1 MDGLT
6 FLSAV
11 WRFREL
17 NALLASTKSTAFS
30 SLELNARFI
39 AWTAA
44 AVWPAQSWVEP
55 AASWISSLVTVST
68 ALATILRTVSQ
79 IPIGR
84 TPGFLLRAT
93 KRQAKSGLSPS
104 GSTKVVQIFL
114 VRRAN
119 EWQISSEADLKEVHI
134 LLHPCASIPDAPLG
148 RKRMDKVVDRSPYP
162 RGWLGPL
169 VGLRGV

>member
-1 MDGLT
+1 MRMVEMDGQRTLT

-11 WRFREL
+11 WPFREL
-17 NALLASTKSTAFS
+17 NALLASTKSAAFS

-44 AVWPAQSWVEP
+44 SVPAVWPAQSWVEP

-68 ALATILRTVSQ
+68 ALATILQTVSQ

-84 TPGFLLRAT
+84 TPGFLLKAI

-119 EWQISSEADLKEVHI
+119 EWQISSEAD
-134 LLHPCASIPDAPLG
+134 
-148 RKRMDKVVDRSPYP
+148 
-162 RGWLGPL
+162 
-169 VGLRGV
+169 